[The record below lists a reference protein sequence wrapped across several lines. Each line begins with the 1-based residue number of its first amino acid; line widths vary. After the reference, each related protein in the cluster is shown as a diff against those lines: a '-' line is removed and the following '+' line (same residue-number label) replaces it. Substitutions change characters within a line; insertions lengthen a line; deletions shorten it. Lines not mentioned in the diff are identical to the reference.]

1 MNSQLKDKIDR
12 TLEALIHAGANAAN
26 ARAEANASNARAES
40 LSSQLNELQSVIE
53 ETRRGMELVRR
64 EHDEVSRSTRTV
76 EGRLIQVESELVR
89 ATRTK
94 NDALKDRDILKTQAE
109 SAEKIAGELQDKVD
123 EYQNQVRLLKK
134 DLIERDEM
142 EQIRTQRTRSIE
154 TEVEVARA
162 SLLEA
167 TSAAVEA
174 ETTVASLRSVIVVLE
189 RENKTLHS
197 RMNESRDGFA
207 KDRSKLNEALL
218 IAEREAQK
226 WKLKCEQ
233 VDEEIRKL
241 TMDKTSAEKQV
252 EQLKSRL
259 ENRRLNNDTSEQ
271 CSRSNTTSPALQAVT
286 HHVSNNLGFINSF
299 GVNDISVVS
308 EESKKQTY
316 ISELPMRVSANA
328 QLSSSSRQLTYSY
341 EKGDDETTPHQS
353 TRKRP
358 GDKINICCLCS
369 KEGGMI
375 LKCQCDNINCDKRA
389 HAICI
394 GKFRSSEKDSSSRTI
409 LCKNNRCG

>member
-1 MNSQLKDKIDR
+1 
-12 TLEALIHAGANAAN
+12 
-26 ARAEANASNARAES
+26 
-40 LSSQLNELQSVIE
+40 VIE
-53 ETRRGMELVRR
+53 ETRRGMEVVRR

-76 EGRLIQVESELVR
+76 EGRLIQVESELGR
-89 ATRTK
+89 ATRIK
-94 NDALKDRDILKTQAE
+94 NDALKDRDILKARAE
-109 SAEKIAGELQDKVD
+109 NAEKIASALQDKVD
-123 EYQNQVRLLKK
+123 DYQNEVRLLKK
-134 DLIERDEM
+134 DLDERNEM

-174 ETTVASLRSVIVVLE
+174 EATVASLRNVIVFLE
-189 RENKTLHS
+189 SENKTLHS

-218 IAEREAQK
+218 LAEREAQK
-226 WKLKCEQ
+226 WKMKHEE

-271 CSRSNTTSPALQAVT
+271 CSRLNTTSPVLQAVT
-286 HHVSNNLGFINSF
+286 PHVSNNLGFINSF
-299 GVNDISVVS
+299 GANDIPVVT

-316 ISELPMRVSANA
+316 VTELPMRDSSTNA
-328 QLSSSSRQLTYSY
+328 QFSSSSRQLTYAY
-341 EKGDDETTPHQS
+341 QKEDHETTPQQS
-353 TRKRP
+353 VRKRP

-369 KEGGMI
+369 KEGGLI

-394 GKFRSSEKDSSSRTI
+394 GKFRSSEKDNSSRTI
-409 LCKNNRCG
+409 LCKKNRSG